1 MEWSVV
7 DRLRDRAFR
16 IDLILAVAVVVLC
29 LVPIGFGVQTPG
41 TFTIVLAALA
51 VAVRSISPTAGLG
64 LAWLIA
70 VVMIHG
76 NERPNATTVA
86 MVLVVY
92 SSASI
97 GSRWELIGG
106 LVSSIIGGGIAS
118 LYLASTGARFTV
130 LLSGSPGQAVVAL
143 LSPIGVLGFAW
154 LAGVTMRAL
163 RSRSDESQLRV
174 QAETEAVQALD
185 VAQAER
191 LRTSMARDVHDI
203 VGHSLAVIIAQADS
217 TQFLDDVDR
226 VREVTATIAETARR
240 SLGEVREVLSGTST
254 SEGGD
259 EPQDLAAVIAQV
271 RAAGVPVEHDQRGR
285 ARALDTARAVVL
297 RRVAQEML
305 TNALRHGAPGRPILF
320 RETWRA
326 NDVVLE
332 VDNEVLEQVSA
343 GSGSS
348 VSGAA
353 GSGSSVSPSSTG
365 ELRQAAVPG
374 TGVRGM
380 TSRLAAIGGTLEA
393 EAVDGT
399 FTARAR
405 IPTPRSHQEAP

>member
-143 LSPIGVLGFAW
+143 LSPVGVLGFAW

-254 SEGGD
+254 EGRD

-271 RAAGVPVEHDQRGR
+271 RAAGVPVEHDVRGR

-305 TNALRHGAPGRPILF
+305 TNALRHGTPGRPILF
-320 RETWRA
+320 HETWRS

-332 VDNEVLEQVSA
+332 VDNEVLERVTA

-348 VSGAA
+348 LPPP
-353 GSGSSVSPSSTG
+353 SGSPVSTG